1 METPRLLEPRFQVK
15 KKMLEDMHMYRSMIR
30 SAALAALV
38 LAVALPAAAQTTIA
52 VIDVQRVV
60 TESDPGKQA
69 IQKLKAIS
77 DAKVAE
83 GQTLQQNLATLQ
95 EQFNK
100 QRFTVSEERLA
111 EMNKELEDGSIAIR
125 RFEDDA
131 KRELEDARRREL
143 GGLEQRILPIINQ
156 IGQERGITLI
166 FNKFQSGLVYADE
179 AVDITDDVI
188 RRFNTAQ

>member
-1 METPRLLEPRFQVK
+1 
-15 KKMLEDMHMYRSMIR
+15 MIR
-30 SAALAALV
+30 TAAVAALV
-38 LAVALPAAAQTTIA
+38 LVAALPAAAQSKVA

-60 TESDPGKQA
+60 AESDPGKEA

-77 DAKVAE
+77 DAKIQE
-83 GQTLQQNLATLQ
+83 GQAMQQEMATLQ
-95 EQFNK
+95 DQYNK
-100 QRFTVSEERLA
+100 QRFTVSEERMA
-111 EMNKELEDGSIAIR
+111 EMGKELEDKNIAIR

-131 KRELEDARRREL
+131 KRELDEVRRREL
-143 GGLEQRILPIINQ
+143 GGLEERILPIINQ
-156 IGQERGITLI
+156 IGVEEGITLI

>member
-1 METPRLLEPRFQVK
+1 
-15 KKMLEDMHMYRSMIR
+15 MYRSMIR
-30 SAALAALV
+30 TAALAALV
-38 LAVALPAAAQTTIA
+38 MAVVLPAAAQTTIA

-60 TESDPGKQA
+60 TESDPGKEA
-69 IQKLKAIS
+69 IQKLKVIS
-77 DAKVAE
+77 DAKVQE
-83 GQTLQQNLATLQ
+83 GQTLQQDMATLQ
-95 EQFNK
+95 DQFNK

-131 KRELEDARRREL
+131 KRELEEARRREL
-143 GGLEQRILPIINQ
+143 GGLEQQILPIINQ

-188 RRFNTAQ
+188 RQFNTLQ

>member
-1 METPRLLEPRFQVK
+1 MT
-15 KKMLEDMHMYRSMIR
+15 RSVIR
-30 SAALAALV
+30 TAALAALV
-38 LAVALPAAAQTTIA
+38 FAVALPAVAQSKVA

-60 TESDPGKQA
+60 SESDPGKQA
-69 IQKLKAIS
+69 IQKLKGIS
-77 DAKVAE
+77 DAKVQE
-83 GQTLQQNLATLQ
+83 GQNLQQELATLQ

-111 EMNKELEDGSIAIR
+111 EMQKELEDKNIAIR

-131 KRELEDARRREL
+131 KRELDDARRREL
-143 GGLEQRILPIINQ
+143 GGLEERILPIINQ
-156 IGQERGITLI
+156 LGQEQGITVI

-179 AVDITDDVI
+179 AVDITDEVI